1 MIPRRELIATIFSLL
16 VLGGVV
22 ALVQGTS
29 NRSGEIRPPSGKP
42 LKDLTV
48 EVNTS
53 NFTDVVLKSDQLVLV
68 DFWAPW
74 CRPCLVLAP
83 KLKELA
89 VEYEGQLVVA
99 KLDID
104 QSPELA
110 IQYRIDELPTLKFM
124 RNGEVVAE
132 LTDPPTKSV
141 VEAKLKELL

>member
-1 MIPRRELIATIFSLL
+1 MISRKELIATIFSLL

-29 NRSGEIRPPSGKP
+29 NRSEMRPPSGKP
-42 LKDLTV
+42 LQDLTV
-48 EVNTS
+48 EVNVG
-53 NFTDVVLKSDQLVLV
+53 NFTDVVLKSDKLVLV

-83 KLKELA
+83 ALKELA

-104 QSPELA
+104 QAPELA
-110 IQYRIDELPTLKFM
+110 IQYRIDELPSLKFI

-132 LTDPPTKSV
+132 LIDPPTKSI
-141 VEAKLKELL
+141 VEEKLKELL